1 MNTQETSF
9 YNNVTGFS
17 PSAIKRI
24 FKKQSTNEVK
34 FWILKAEL
42 GKELM
47 KARDYYNSDEG
58 KNEMDDAGITYNDIC
73 EFFQTITNGR
83 MKKSPAYKRIK
94 VYENIAS
101 NPSAPKQ
108 FVEAI
113 EKAKEENP
121 NVKTSKNDESFNY
134 FCANGELKINGVTAT
149 ANETTETESEE
160 TEETESEETQSEDG
174 TKFSFSMKATN
185 GESGACIRL
194 DESFNILAEDGNTYA
209 LKLAMIKYLI
219 SIGHEVDDYTTE

>member
-24 FKKQSTNEVK
+24 FKKESTNEVK

-47 KARDYYNSDEG
+47 KARDYYNSEEG

-101 NPSAPKQ
+101 NPSAPKL

-160 TEETESEETQSEDG
+160 TEETESEENQSEDG
-174 TKFSFSMKATN
+174 TFITISMKSVL
-185 GESGACIRL
+185 GFSGATIRI
-194 DESFNILAEDGNTYA
+194 DTDGNVLQADGDIET
-209 LKLAMIKYLI
+209 LLRNVKRSAMPLYNP
-219 SIGHEVDDYTTE
+219 S

>member
-1 MNTQETSF
+1 MNTQERSF
-9 YNNVTGFS
+9 YYNVTGFS

-24 FKKQSTNEVK
+24 LKKESTNEVK

-47 KARDYYNSDEG
+47 KARDYYNSEEG

-94 VYENIAS
+94 VYENIQA
-101 NPSAPKQ
+101 NPSAPKL

-134 FCANGELKINGVTAT
+134 FCANGELKINGATAT
-149 ANETTETESEE
+149 ANQTEESESEE
-160 TEETESEETQSEDG
+160 TEESESEENQSEDSE
-174 TKFSFSMKATN
+174 TYITISMKAIN
-185 GESGACIRL
+185 GNAGATIRI
-194 DESFNILAEDGNTYA
+194 DADGNVIQSDGRVCE
-209 LKLAMIKYLI
+209 LCDFVLPILSRVGI
-219 SIGHEVDDYTTE
+219 FS